1 LHTLA
6 LHTLEPLG
14 WTPFFQDQLDA
25 ALEPDL
31 VPARVV
37 IEYQD
42 RYRLLGTEG
51 YSWAQLSGNIRHQAE
66 VDRLGRPAVGD
77 WVAVRPAGDDDMG
90 TIVHLLER
98 QSCFVRQSAGRRSG
112 AQVVAANIDTV
123 FVVTSCNR
131 DFNPRRIERYL
142 TTVWNS
148 GAGAVIVLNK
158 ADLCDPEPYLA
169 KLATA
174 APDVA
179 VAVVS
184 ALEEQGKSQL
194 LEHIRPGLSVALVGS
209 SGVGKSTLV
218 NWLVGREVQ
227 EVRAIR
233 EDDARGRHTTT
244 HRELILMP
252 GGGVLIDTPGMRE
265 LQLWSAGE
273 GLAEA
278 FADIESLA
286 QTCRFRDC
294 AHGGEPGCA
303 IAQSLRAGTLDPGRV
318 ASYLKLRHEQEAQE
332 TRQALGTRQLE
343 RGRGK
348 RGSKLMRQQKLL
360 KE

>member
-1 LHTLA
+1 

-14 WTPFFQDQLDA
+14 WNSFFQAQLDA
-25 ALEPDL
+25 AVEPDL

-42 RYRLLGTEG
+42 RYRLLGADG
-51 YSWAQLSGNIRHQAE
+51 YSWAQLSGILRHQAE
-66 VDRLGRPAVGD
+66 VDRLRRPAVGD
-77 WVAVRPAGDDDMG
+77 WVMVRPAGDDDMG
-90 TIVHLLER
+90 TIVHLFER
-98 QSCFVRQSAGRRSG
+98 KSCFVRQTAGRRSG

-142 TTVWNS
+142 TTVWSS
-148 GAGAVIVLNK
+148 GASAVLVLNK
-158 ADLCDPEPYLA
+158 ADLGDPQPYLA
-169 KLATA
+169 DLASA
-174 APDVA
+174 APGVA
-179 VAVVS
+179 AAAVS
-184 ALEEQGKSQL
+184 ALAEQGKDQL
-194 LEHIRPGLSVALVGS
+194 LAHIQAGRSVALVGS

-227 EVRAIR
+227 EVGAIR
-233 EDDARGRHTTT
+233 DGDERGRHTTT

-265 LQLWSAGE
+265 LKLWSAGE
-273 GLAEA
+273 GLAGA
-278 FADIESLA
+278 FSDIESLA

-294 AHGGEPGCA
+294 AHQAEPGCA
-303 IAQSLRAGTLDPGRV
+303 IAQALREGTLDPGRA
-318 ASYLKLRHEQEAQE
+318 ASYLKLRHEQAAQE
-332 TRQALGTRQLE
+332 SRATVGARQLE

-348 RGSKLMRQQKLL
+348 RVSRLIRQHKRL
-360 KE
+360 KD